1 MITVF
6 SNLLALIPI
15 NYAFVV
21 QRNIIRGNLYLILF
35 FASTFRHSLIEP
47 QTQNSEMISMILDR
61 GIIYT
66 ICVYNVYTRWI
77 LVFPYIVMFFLHKY
91 YLSPNFGN
99 YKLQHKIVHALGL
112 HLAGAIIT
120 LKV

>member
-1 MITVF
+1 MITVL
-6 SNLLALIPI
+6 SNLLGLIPI

-21 QRNIIRGNLYLILF
+21 QRDIIRGNLYLILF

-47 QTQNSEMISMILDR
+47 QTQNSEMVSVILDR

-66 ICVYNVYTRWI
+66 ICLYNVYTKWI
-77 LVFPYIVMFFLHKY
+77 LLFPYLVMFVIHRY
-91 YLSPNFGN
+91 YLSPNHKR
-99 YKLQHKIVHALGL
+99 YKLQHKIVHAVGL
-112 HLAGAIIT
+112 HLFGALVA